1 MKVTLSCGKIKKISR
16 QMFSG
21 HWAACFLAVFIQWAL
36 IQLPQI
42 LVSYLTQNRIITT
55 VLEIYVFAITGPL
68 TLGLAAHFLDTFR
81 RQQEP
86 MMGSFARGINDFLSG
101 IVLYIVAGVQIFL
114 WSLLL
119 IVPGILAAIRYSQ
132 AFYVLAEE
140 PGQHPLECI
149 RKSKI
154 MMLQNSGKFFL
165 LELSFI
171 PWFIVSLLP
180 ASLAMSARFDF
191 SSAYTL
197 EDLMRI
203 GDLASIDPVITVLR
217 MLPLVVTVFLYAA
230 NACFYDLV
238 SGNLAVESGGVPY
251 GGYIGDSID
260 RYEIT
265 GFESKNKEDM

>member
-1 MKVTLSCGKIKKISR
+1 MRVTLSCGKIKKISR

-36 IQLPQI
+36 VQLPQI
-42 LVSYLTQNRIITT
+42 LVSYLTQNQIIET

-68 TLGLAAHFLDTFR
+68 TLGLTTHFLDTFR

-86 MMGSFARGINDFLSG
+86 MMGSFARGFSDFLSG

-114 WSLLL
+114 WSLLF

-149 RKSKI
+149 RKSKM
-154 MMLQNSGKFFL
+154 MMLPNKGKFFL
-165 LELSFI
+165 LELSFL
-171 PWFIVSLLP
+171 PWYIISFLP
-180 ASLAMSARFDF
+180 ASFAMSARLDF
-191 SSAYTL
+191 SEAYTV
-197 EDLMRI
+197 EEMMRVA
-203 GDLASIDPVITVLR
+203 DRASMDPVITILR
-217 MLPLVVTVFLYAA
+217 ILPLVVTVFLYAA
-230 NACFYDLV
+230 NACFYDLA

-265 GFESKNKEDM
+265 GFESEKKEDM